1 MKVAAKISFVLGVAA
16 ILIGVGVLLVD
27 FPSTNGLKETLNYIL
42 FESGARGF
50 WVIGLIGL
58 VIGYMLHKKIK
69 KRNRIFY

>member
-16 ILIGVGVLLVD
+16 ILIGVGLLLVD
-27 FPSTNGLKETLNYIL
+27 FPSTNGLQETLSYTL

-58 VIGYMLHKKIK
+58 VIGYALHKKLK